1 MSDLI
6 FRQQDFSKEFT
17 PDSLINFKP
26 IYRSLA
32 NNEGTSDPT
41 FMESMI
47 SGLKYQ
53 WLPLTNRTV
62 EYYNFSDV

>member
-17 PDSLINFKP
+17 PDLLINFKP

-53 WLPLTNRTV
+53 WLP
-62 EYYNFSDV
+62 

>member
-6 FRQQDFSKEFT
+6 FRQIDFNKEFT
-17 PDSLINFKP
+17 PDSEINFKP

-32 NNEGTSDPT
+32 NNEGTADPT
-41 FMESMI
+41 FMESMV

-62 EYYNFSDV
+62 EY